1 MKKLIT
7 IFAAVSVSVSTFA
20 QEIAPIEK
28 AREIVRLIDAQFGKL
43 PDAPFTVELDLDQPQ
58 ILVKEPHI
66 GIAIPAKGLNAKTI
80 SNAGKVVVPIGML
93 WFKDLLPADGA
104 IVAPTE
110 ETARSVQLVTDKKKV
125 TVHPFFAKVRKNAGG
140 RLELVLYGKS
150 SQEPYLTSRL
160 LPMPSRQDMPIEL
173 AAYGGD
179 DTGAILML
187 SFAGKYQS
195 EIKIVPQESQEE
207 YVSSGKG
214 EGTGSKA
221 DKVVRILSQHL
232 NKFKAGHVK
241 IDGNLGQAD
250 MFERNDVAALIIP
263 DKGLTAEK
271 LAKIGKKE
279 IPVGQLW
286 LKSLMPEVGGSSPA
300 DSDLKLVEVSDGDK
314 SMELPQF
321 LLTARRIGKKLN
333 LIVYSGAADPLMELP
348 LEQFE
353 TGQSLPIELE
363 GEARDNSSGLLSL
376 YVMGKYHAKMIVI
389 PR

>member
-7 IFAAVSVSVSTFA
+7 IIAAASVSVSAFA
-20 QEIAPIEK
+20 QEIAPIGK
-28 AREIVRLIDAQFGKL
+28 AREIVRLIDAQFGRL
-43 PDAPFTVELDLDQPQ
+43 PDAPFAVELDLDQPQ

-66 GIAIPAKGLNAKTI
+66 GIAIPAMGLNAQMI
-80 SNAGKVVVPIGML
+80 SNAGKAVVPVAML

-104 IVAPTE
+104 VVAPAE
-110 ETARSVQLVTDKKKV
+110 EAARSVQLVTDKKKV
-125 TVHPFFAKVRKNAGG
+125 TVHPFFAGVRKNESG

-150 SQEPYLTSRL
+150 AKEPYLKTL
-160 LPMPSRQDMPIEL
+160 LSPMASRQELPIEL

-187 SFAGKYQS
+187 SFAGKYRA
-195 EIKIVPQESQEE
+195 EIKIVPQESREE
-207 YVSSGKG
+207 YVNSGKG
-214 EGTGSKA
+214 DGTGSKT
-221 DKVVRILSQHL
+221 DKAVGILSQHL

-241 IDGNLGQAD
+241 IDGDLGQAD

-263 DKGLTAEK
+263 DKGLTADK
-271 LAKIGKKE
+271 LAKVGKKE

-286 LKSLMPEVGGSSPA
+286 LKSLLPEVDGSSPA
-300 DSDLKLVEVSDGDK
+300 DSDLKMVEVSDGDK
-314 SMELPQF
+314 SMKLPQF
-321 LLTARRIGKKLN
+321 LLTARRSGKKLN
-333 LIVYSGAADPLMELP
+333 LIIYSGAAGPLMELP

-376 YVMGKYHAKMIVI
+376 YVTGKYHVKMIVI
-389 PR
+389 PQ